1 MATGRLGKFLQRLR
15 ASVSSRQVDR
25 DLDDELAFHVA
36 KRAEKN
42 RDAGMEEAEARY
54 AAQRQLGNTTL
65 LKERTREVR
74 VFTWLETLW
83 RDFTY
88 ALRALRHS
96 PGFAAMAIAT
106 LALGIGSST
115 AIFSVIHN
123 VLIEPFAYP
132 DANRFMTVE
141 IHDATRSGDAGRAEY
156 SAPEFLDYVE
166 KNHVFDLAI
175 ADASEDVLFQVGG
188 GVERLHGVLCTPN
201 TFEFFGL
208 APLIGRA
215 MQPDDYEPDAPP
227 TFVLGYKAWMSHFGG
242 DPTVVGQTYVLNG
255 TARTL
260 IGVMPRRFGWG
271 DGDVFLPVKPT
282 REERA
287 FVAGEFPP
295 VWYLMGHLKPGVTVA
310 QAQAD
315 LTVIANQLSKVYP
328 KSYPPHFLVKIVS
341 ATDMVVG
348 NFRTTLYLTLGAVAL
363 LLLISCANLANLM
376 LARATARE
384 KEFAVRAALGASRWR
399 LIRQLMVES
408 LILSVCGGAVG
419 IGLAAVGLNSIVA
432 LIPPVTIPAETEI
445 TMNLPVML
453 FAVAVA
459 MLTPM
464 IFGLVPALRAAR
476 NDLERPLRDSGKG
489 ASGTARQGRFRD
501 AVIVCEVA
509 LSFTLLVGAGLLMRS
524 FLALRDV
531 SIGMRPDHVLVT
543 RLPLPSER
551 YQTAQ
556 QLTSF
561 YRPLLGRLRDLPGV
575 IDVAETSA
583 LPPYGGFP
591 TDVEI
596 AGLVHKEK
604 WQALF
609 QLCSEGYF
617 SVLHIDVKDG
627 RAFNAAEVNDARR
640 VAVVNQTFVRRYL
653 VEGRAAIGQRV
664 RVSDLENF
672 PDRVAEPWFEIIGVV
687 GDVRNQGL
695 QQPVQP
701 EMWLPYTVT
710 GSGQRG
716 VLVRTANDP
725 MALMGLVRREVWA
738 VDRSVALT
746 YTGTM
751 ENYIHLQS
759 YAGPQFG
766 FVLMTVFASVGL
778 LLVTIGVYSVV
789 AYATARRTHEI
800 GIRMALGATRSD
812 ALKLVLGMGLRVIGV
827 GVVIGLAASLAL
839 SRVLASAL
847 WQVSARDPL
856 TIASVAVLL
865 LGIGVMACVVPARRA
880 TSIEPT
886 LALRHD

>member
-1 MATGRLGKFLQRLR
+1 MATGRLGKIWQRVR
-15 ASVSSRQVDR
+15 ATIRPGSVDR
-25 DLDDELAFHVA
+25 ELADELAFHVA

-42 RDAGMEEAEARY
+42 RDAGMDEAEARY
-54 AAQRQLGNTTL
+54 AAQRQLGNTAL
-65 LKERTREVR
+65 VKERTREVR
-74 VFTWLETLW
+74 IFTWLETLW
-83 RDFTY
+83 RDLTY
-88 ALRALRHS
+88 ALRTLRKK
-96 PGFAAMAIAT
+96 PGFTAVAIAT

-115 AIFSVIHN
+115 AIFSVIEN

-156 SAPEFLDYVE
+156 SAPEFLDYIE

-175 ADASEDVLFQVGG
+175 ADASEDVLYQVGG
-188 GVERLHGVLCTPN
+188 GMERLHGVLCTPN

-215 MQPDDYEPDAPP
+215 MQPDDYEPGAPP

-242 DPTVVGQTYVLNG
+242 DASVLGQTYVLNG

-271 DGDVFLPVKPT
+271 DGDVFLPVKPA

-295 VWYLMGHLKPGVTVA
+295 VWYLMGHLRPGVSVE

-315 LTVIANQLSKVYP
+315 LTVIANQLAKIYP

-348 NFRTTLYLTLGAVAL
+348 NFKTTLYLTLGAVAL
-363 LLLISCANLANLM
+363 LLLISCANLANLL

-399 LIRQLMVES
+399 LIRQLMAES
-408 LILSVCGGAVG
+408 LILSVCGGALGV
-419 IGLAAVGLNSIVA
+419 GLAAVGLNSIVA
-432 LIPPVTIPAETEI
+432 LIPPITIPAETEI
-445 TMNLPVML
+445 TLNMPVLL
-453 FAVAVA
+453 FAVTVA

-476 NDLERPLRDSGKG
+476 SDLERPLRDSGKG
-489 ASGTARQGRFRD
+489 SSGTARQGRFRD

-531 SIGMRPDHVLVT
+531 SIGLRPDHVLTT

-551 YQTAQ
+551 YQTAA

-561 YRPLLGRLRDLPGV
+561 YRPLLGRLRNLPGV
-575 IDVAETSA
+575 IDVAESSA
-583 LPPYGGFP
+583 QPPSGGFP
-591 TDVEI
+591 TDVEV
-596 AGLVHKEK
+596 AGAVHKEK
-604 WQALF
+604 WPALF
-609 QLCSEGYF
+609 QLCSEGF
-617 SVLHIDVKDG
+617 FPVLRIELRNG
-627 RAFNAAEVNDARR
+627 RTFNEAEVNDARR
-640 VAVVNQTFVRRYL
+640 VAVVNETFVRRYL
-653 VEGRAAIGQRV
+653 GEGRSAIGQRV
-664 RVSDLENF
+664 RVSELENF

-687 GDVRNQGL
+687 ADVRNQGL

-738 VDRSVALT
+738 VDRSVALNN
-746 YTGTM
+746 TGTM

-759 YAGPQFG
+759 FAGPRFG
-766 FVLMTVFASVGL
+766 FVLMTLFAAVGL
-778 LLVTIGVYSVV
+778 VLVTIGVYSVV

-827 GVVIGLAASLAL
+827 GVAIGLAASLAL
-839 SRVLASAL
+839 SRVLASEL
-847 WQVSARDPL
+847 GQVSAHDPL
-856 TIASVAVLL
+856 TIAGVAVLL
-865 LGIGVMACVVPARRA
+865 FGIGVMACVVPARRA

-886 LALRHD
+886 LALRHE

>member
-1 MATGRLGKFLQRLR
+1 
-15 ASVSSRQVDR
+15 
-25 DLDDELAFHVA
+25 
-36 KRAEKN
+36 
-42 RDAGMEEAEARY
+42 
-54 AAQRQLGNTTL
+54 
-65 LKERTREVR
+65 
-74 VFTWLETLW
+74 
-83 RDFTY
+83 
-88 ALRALRHS
+88 
-96 PGFAAMAIAT
+96 
-106 LALGIGSST
+106 
-115 AIFSVIHN
+115 
-123 VLIEPFAYP
+123 
-132 DANRFMTVE
+132 
-141 IHDATRSGDAGRAEY
+141 
-156 SAPEFLDYVE
+156 
-166 KNHVFDLAI
+166 
-175 ADASEDVLFQVGG
+175 
-188 GVERLHGVLCTPN
+188 
-201 TFEFFGL
+201 
-208 APLIGRA
+208 
-215 MQPDDYEPDAPP
+215 
-227 TFVLGYKAWMSHFGG
+227 
-242 DPTVVGQTYVLNG
+242 
-255 TARTL
+255 
-260 IGVMPRRFGWG
+260 
-271 DGDVFLPVKPT
+271 
-282 REERA
+282 
-287 FVAGEFPP
+287 
-295 VWYLMGHLKPGVTVA
+295 
-310 QAQAD
+310 
-315 LTVIANQLSKVYP
+315 
-328 KSYPPHFLVKIVS
+328 
-341 ATDMVVG
+341 
-348 NFRTTLYLTLGAVAL
+348 
-363 LLLISCANLANLM
+363 
-376 LARATARE
+376 
-384 KEFAVRAALGASRWR
+384 
-399 LIRQLMVES
+399 
-408 LILSVCGGAVG
+408 
-419 IGLAAVGLNSIVA
+419 
-432 LIPPVTIPAETEI
+432 
-445 TMNLPVML
+445 
-453 FAVAVA
+453 
-459 MLTPM
+459 
-464 IFGLVPALRAAR
+464 
-476 NDLERPLRDSGKG
+476 
-489 ASGTARQGRFRD
+489 
-501 AVIVCEVA
+501 
-509 LSFTLLVGAGLLMRS
+509 
-524 FLALRDV
+524 
-531 SIGMRPDHVLVT
+531 
-543 RLPLPSER
+543 
-551 YQTAQ
+551 
-556 QLTSF
+556 
-561 YRPLLGRLRDLPGV
+561 
-575 IDVAETSA
+575 
-583 LPPYGGFP
+583 
-591 TDVEI
+591 VEI